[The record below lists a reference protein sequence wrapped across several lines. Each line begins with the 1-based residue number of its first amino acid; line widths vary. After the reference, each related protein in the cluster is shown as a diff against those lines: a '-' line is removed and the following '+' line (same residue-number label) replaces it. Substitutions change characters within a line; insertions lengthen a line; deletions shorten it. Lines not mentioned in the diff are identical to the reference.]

1 MLTIRLA
8 SETREVITETQIVV
22 LLLTLAL
29 FALVLFGAIYKG
41 YHSAACSSRE
51 NEEYSARSSLG

>member
-29 FALVLFGAIYKG
+29 FALVYLELYKG